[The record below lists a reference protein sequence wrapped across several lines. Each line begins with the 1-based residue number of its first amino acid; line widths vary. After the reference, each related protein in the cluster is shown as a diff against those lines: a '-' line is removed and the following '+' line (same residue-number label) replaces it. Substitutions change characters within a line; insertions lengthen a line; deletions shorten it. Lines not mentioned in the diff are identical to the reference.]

1 MILVPPSPPLFVVVD
16 VVHATFSLHDASH
29 LVQED
34 PVVSLHHSTS
44 LLLHLQL
51 LQVEVEVHVRLRR
64 FIVNHRT
71 SVTHLMC
78 RESRGESSEL

>member
-1 MILVPPSPPLFVVVD
+1 MPPSPPLFVVVD
-16 VVHATFSLHDASH
+16 VVHHSFSLHDASH

-34 PVVSLHHSTS
+34 PVVSLHHSTP

-51 LQVEVEVHVRLRR
+51 LQVEVEVHVRLWR

-71 SVTHLMC
+71 RVSHLMC
-78 RESRGESSEL
+78 RRQQ